1 MRYLLSSFLMC
12 AFIQLTHAQPL
23 GILRQNFFSTY
34 FDPILNINVDV
45 LDSAT
50 IRLGRINPTTGQVSA
65 AGNFQYN
72 MGINLTGATINPYAN
87 RYIIASGQNLLQFDL
102 NSGQITHNNPITGTI
117 PTWAFQNFRFNPSD
131 TVVYGLV
138 PENFYSTYFDSISMT
153 TIQVLDSS
161 RLRFASI
168 NPNTAQYALIGNA
181 SMKSVYTLA
190 GNAINPHQ
198 MLFYYSAV
206 DTFVSVDLYTG
217 NIYAE
222 VPIQLPANA
231 IFENF
236 TYSCV
241 DTAIYGIVRQ
251 NFISSVYD
259 SLLMQFIDVV
269 DSTTFRLAKINPING
284 QVAII
289 SPYNLALSATLNGSC
304 FIDPD
309 SMQYYF
315 SNGNDIVGVS
325 LITGQITSQVTK
337 TFPANHMYFDM
348 MRSTK
353 NCFGAQKVRLQQ
365 PNSLVDI
372 KTEKTAML
380 SIHPNPV
387 QDMLTLHGINGI
399 KQVSLYNTSGQCLM
413 QETHTQLNVSA
424 LNKGLY
430 FVQVE
435 NQQGVRFTAKFSKQ

>member
-1 MRYLLSSFLMC
+1 MRFFLYALFLLGFNQ
-12 AFIQLTHAQPL
+12 ITNAQHV
-23 GILRQNFFSTY
+23 GILRQNYFSTY
-34 FDPILNINVDV
+34 FDSILNTTIDV

-50 IRLGRINPTTGQVSA
+50 IRLGRINPSTGQVSTV
-65 AGNFQYN
+65 GNAQYN

-87 RYIIASGQNLLQFDL
+87 HYIIASGQNLLQFDL
-102 NSGQITHNNPITGTI
+102 NSGQITHNNPITGAL

-138 PENFYSTYFDSISMT
+138 PENFYSTYFDSITMT

-161 RLRFASI
+161 HIRFASI

-259 SLLMQFIDVV
+259 SLLMQYIDVI
-269 DSTTFRLAKINPING
+269 DSITFRLAKINPING

-325 LITGQITSQVTK
+325 LSTGQITSQVTK

-372 KTEKTAML
+372 SIENPSLL
-380 SIHPNPV
+380 SVYPNPV
-387 QDMLTLHGINGI
+387 EDILSLHGINGI
-399 KQVSLYNTSGQCLM
+399 KQVSLYNLSGQCLM
-413 QETHTQLNVSA
+413 KESHTQLNVST

-430 FVQVE
+430 FIQVQT
-435 NQQGVRFTAKFSKQ
+435 QQGQRFTAKFSKQ